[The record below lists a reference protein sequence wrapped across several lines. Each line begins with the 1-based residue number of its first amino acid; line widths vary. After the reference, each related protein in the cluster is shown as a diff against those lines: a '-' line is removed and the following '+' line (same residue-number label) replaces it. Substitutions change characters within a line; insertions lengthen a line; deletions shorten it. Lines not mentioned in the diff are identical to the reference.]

1 MSNLPQKPLENQGQF
16 VAVFHGQI
24 NQNTEMLCNARELH
38 KFLGVKFNARQNW
51 RALNLEKILDNNFC
65 LLHNNRKGASKHP
78 ITNSVIATPSD
89 FLLPM
94 LSVMGK
100 MNLSV
105 RTVARLLACFEHL
118 VHPTS
123 NRVKSQLTGVLANV

>member
-1 MSNLPQKPLENQGQF
+1 MTTLPQKPLENQGQF
-16 VAVFHGQI
+16 VTVFNGEI
-24 NQNTEMLCNARELH
+24 NQTTEMLCNARELH

-51 RALNLEKILDNNFC
+51 RALNLVKTLDKSFC
-65 LLHNNRKGASKHP
+65 LLHNNSKGARNT

-89 FLLPM
+89 FLLPI

-105 RTVARLLACFEHL
+105 RTVARLFACYEHL
-118 VHPTS
+118 VHPFF
-123 NRVKSQLTGVLANV
+123 VKGKISQTGVLANV